1 MGFLLYICNVMGNK
15 LKGKIVH
22 QGGELMVEHSPK
34 KIFSELRGCTIE
46 KVFYSYDILDPFTE
60 HDLKVGDEIEF
71 VFETYIA
78 NEGSF
83 KFCEIVK

>member
-1 MGFLLYICNVMGNK
+1 MTKI

-22 QGGELMVEHSPK
+22 QDGELMVQHSPK
-34 KIFSELRGCTIE
+34 KIFGELRGSRVE

-60 HDLKVGDEIEF
+60 HNLKVNDEVDF
-71 VFETYIA
+71 VFEYYIA

-83 KFCEIVK
+83 KFCEIVKK

>member
-1 MGFLLYICNVMGNK
+1 MTKI

-22 QGGELMVEHSPK
+22 QDGELMVQHSPK
-34 KIFSELRGCTIE
+34 KIFGELRGSRVE

-60 HDLKVGDEIEF
+60 QDLKVDDEVDF
-71 VFETYIA
+71 VFEYYIA

-83 KFCEIVK
+83 KFCEIVKK

>member
-1 MGFLLYICNVMGNK
+1 MTKK

-22 QGGELMVEHSPK
+22 QGSELMVEHSPK
-34 KIFSELRGCTIE
+34 KIFSELRGSTVE

-60 HDLKVGDEIEF
+60 HNLKEGDEVEF
-71 VFETYIA
+71 VFEYYIA

-83 KFCEIVK
+83 KFCEILK

>member
-1 MGFLLYICNVMGNK
+1 MTKK

-34 KIFSELRGCTIE
+34 KIFSELRGSTVE

-60 HDLKVGDEIEF
+60 HNLKEGDEVEF
-71 VFETYIA
+71 VFEYYIA

-83 KFCEIVK
+83 KFCEILK

>member
-1 MGFLLYICNVMGNK
+1 MTKI

-34 KIFSELRGCTIE
+34 KIFGELRGSKVE
-46 KVFYSYDILDPFTE
+46 KVFYCYDILDPFTE
-60 HDLKVGDEIEF
+60 HDLKEGDEVEF
-71 VFETYIA
+71 VMEYYID
-78 NEGSF
+78 NGGSF

>member
-1 MGFLLYICNVMGNK
+1 MTKI

-22 QGGELMVEHSPK
+22 QDGELMVQHSPK
-34 KIFSELRGCTIE
+34 KIFGELRGSRVE

-60 HDLKVGDEIEF
+60 QDLKVDDEVEF
-71 VFETYIA
+71 VFEYYIA

-83 KFCEIVK
+83 KFCEIVKK

>member
-1 MGFLLYICNVMGNK
+1 MTKVLN
-15 LKGKIVH
+15 GKIVH

-34 KIFSELRGCTIE
+34 KIFSELRGSTVE

-60 HDLKVGDEIEF
+60 HDLKEGDEVEF
-71 VFETYIA
+71 VFEIYIA

>member
-1 MGFLLYICNVMGNK
+1 MTKV

-34 KIFSELRGCTIE
+34 KIFGELRGCAIE

-60 HDLKVGDEIEF
+60 HDLKEGDEVEF
-71 VFETYIA
+71 VMELYID
-78 NEGSF
+78 NGGSF

>member
-1 MGFLLYICNVMGNK
+1 MTKI

-34 KIFSELRGCTIE
+34 KIFGELRGSSIE

-60 HDLKVGDEIEF
+60 HNLKEGDKVDF
-71 VFETYIA
+71 VLELYID
-78 NEGSF
+78 NGGSF
-83 KFCEIVK
+83 KFCEIVN

>member
-1 MGFLLYICNVMGNK
+1 MVK
-15 LKGKIVH
+15 TLKGKIVY

-34 KIFSELRGCTIE
+34 KIYGFLKGITIE

-60 HDLKVGDEIEF
+60 HGLNVGDEIEF
-71 VFETYIA
+71 LIETYID
-78 NEGSF
+78 NGGSF

>member
-1 MGFLLYICNVMGNK
+1 MTKV

-22 QGGELMVEHSPK
+22 QNGELMIEHSPK
-34 KIFSELRGCTIE
+34 KIFGELRGSKVE

-60 HDLKVGDEIEF
+60 HNLKEGDEVEF
-71 VFETYIA
+71 VFEYYIA

>member
-1 MGFLLYICNVMGNK
+1 MTKVLR
-15 LKGKIVH
+15 GKIVH

-34 KIFSELRGCTIE
+34 KIFGELRGCSVE
-46 KVFYSYDILDPFTE
+46 KIFYSYDILDPFTE
-60 HDLKVGDEIEF
+60 HDLTVGDEVDF
-71 VFETYIA
+71 VFELYIA

>member
-1 MGFLLYICNVMGNK
+1 MTKV

-22 QGGELMVEHSPK
+22 QNGELMIEHSPK
-34 KIFSELRGCTIE
+34 KIFGELRGSKVE

-60 HDLKVGDEIEF
+60 HNLKEGDEVEF
-71 VFETYIA
+71 VFEYYIA

-83 KFCEIVK
+83 KFCEILK

>member
-1 MGFLLYICNVMGNK
+1 MTKV

-34 KIFSELRGCTIE
+34 KIFGELRGCSIE

-60 HDLKVGDEIEF
+60 HDLKVGDDVEF
-71 VFETYIA
+71 VMELYID
-78 NEGSF
+78 NGGSF
-83 KFCEIVK
+83 KFCGIVK

>member
-1 MGFLLYICNVMGNK
+1 MTKI

-22 QGGELMVEHSPK
+22 QDGELMVQHSPK
-34 KIFSELRGCTIE
+34 KIFGELRGCRVE

-60 HDLKVGDEIEF
+60 QDLKVDDEVEF
-71 VFETYIA
+71 VFEYYIA

-83 KFCEIVK
+83 KFCEIVKK

>member
-1 MGFLLYICNVMGNK
+1 MTKV

-34 KIFSELRGCTIE
+34 KIFGELRGGSVE
-46 KVFYSYDILDPFTE
+46 KVFYKYDILDPFSE
-60 HDLKVGDEIEF
+60 HDLKEGDEVEF
-71 VFETYIA
+71 VMELYID
-78 NEGSF
+78 NGGSF

>member
-1 MGFLLYICNVMGNK
+1 MTKVI
-15 LKGKIVH
+15 KGRIVQ

-34 KIFSELRGCTIE
+34 KIFGELRGSSVE

-60 HDLKVGDEIEF
+60 HDLEEGDEVEF
-71 VFETYIA
+71 VFELYVD
-78 NEGSF
+78 NGGSF

>member
-1 MGFLLYICNVMGNK
+1 MTKV
-15 LKGKIVH
+15 LKGKIIH

-34 KIFSELRGCTIE
+34 KIFGELRGSKVE

-60 HDLKVGDEIEF
+60 HNLKEGDEVEF
-71 VFETYIA
+71 VLEYYIA

-83 KFCEIVK
+83 KFCEIVKK